1 MSPKVEKKCSLRFE
15 PIKLDSI
22 FHVLDGVSWLDKPD
36 NSEISQ
42 FSGLDPRT
50 VGKAIKNCLNMG
62 IVTESSRGAYVL
74 TIPYP
79 FKGSESQKKTVL
91 KEAIFKMP
99 LIASVR
105 QFLKL
110 GDTIANATRKAATV
124 QKITNYEKLAIEPLI
139 KWADQ
144 LGALSLDTMYEDFA
158 EEGVQIKEE
167 RHQSASNAPV
177 IFLSHSSQD
186 KPFIRQLAA
195 DLSKEG
201 IIVWLDEQQ
210 IKVGDSINDKISQ
223 GLAESD
229 YFVIALSQHS
239 INSEWVKRELNSAM
253 ITEIESKKVHVLP
266 VKISDCQIPV
276 LLRDK
281 KHADFTSSYKS
292 GLNELIKTLKE

>member
-110 GDTIANATRKAATV
+110 GDTIDNATRKAATV
-124 QKITNYEKLAIEPLI
+124 QKITNYEL
-139 KWADQ
+139 
-144 LGALSLDTMYEDFA
+144 Y
-158 EEGVQIKEE
+158 
-167 RHQSASNAPV
+167 
-177 IFLSHSSQD
+177 
-186 KPFIRQLAA
+186 
-195 DLSKEG
+195 
-201 IIVWLDEQQ
+201 
-210 IKVGDSINDKISQ
+210 
-223 GLAESD
+223 
-229 YFVIALSQHS
+229 
-239 INSEWVKRELNSAM
+239 
-253 ITEIESKKVHVLP
+253 
-266 VKISDCQIPV
+266 
-276 LLRDK
+276 
-281 KHADFTSSYKS
+281 
-292 GLNELIKTLKE
+292 

>member
-99 LIASVR
+99 
-105 QFLKL
+105 
-110 GDTIANATRKAATV
+110 
-124 QKITNYEKLAIEPLI
+124 KI
-139 KWADQ
+139 
-144 LGALSLDTMYEDFA
+144 
-158 EEGVQIKEE
+158 
-167 RHQSASNAPV
+167 
-177 IFLSHSSQD
+177 
-186 KPFIRQLAA
+186 
-195 DLSKEG
+195 
-201 IIVWLDEQQ
+201 
-210 IKVGDSINDKISQ
+210 
-223 GLAESD
+223 
-229 YFVIALSQHS
+229 
-239 INSEWVKRELNSAM
+239 
-253 ITEIESKKVHVLP
+253 
-266 VKISDCQIPV
+266 
-276 LLRDK
+276 
-281 KHADFTSSYKS
+281 
-292 GLNELIKTLKE
+292 

>member
-110 GDTIANATRKAATV
+110 GDTIDNATRKAATV

-210 IKVGDSINDKISQ
+210 RFNKRQDKPRLSRIRLFCDSSQ
-223 GLAESD
+223 PA
-229 YFVIALSQHS
+229 F
-239 INSEWVKRELNSAM
+239 N
-253 ITEIESKKVHVLP
+253 
-266 VKISDCQIPV
+266 
-276 LLRDK
+276 
-281 KHADFTSSYKS
+281 
-292 GLNELIKTLKE
+292 